1 MHLALVALLVRALAS
16 AMGSA
21 VKKLWVGAA
30 STWRVV
36 EAAFASGRVGM
47 ALMAGLGQVAWIGLR
62 VGVGFVWVRRL
73 PRAEN
78 FRSPSSV

>member
-1 MHLALVALLVRALAS
+1 MPLAVVAAVQWAFAD

-21 VKKLWVGAA
+21 LRKLWVGAA
-30 STWRVV
+30 SRWRVV